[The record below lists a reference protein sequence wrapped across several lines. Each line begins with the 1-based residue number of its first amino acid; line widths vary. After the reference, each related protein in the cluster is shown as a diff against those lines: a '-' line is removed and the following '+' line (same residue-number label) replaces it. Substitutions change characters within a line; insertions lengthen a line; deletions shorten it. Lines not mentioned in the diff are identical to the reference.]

1 MVANEMQS
9 RIEDLS
15 SRLQAQGISLE
26 QYIQM
31 MGRTPEDVSEELRV
45 GATESV
51 KVDLALR
58 ALAEAEALEVA
69 DAEIDEELSVF
80 ATQVKQ
86 DLDTVRTRFRD
97 SGQLSGLRST
107 LQKNKALQWLL
118 EQVEVVDESGAAIDS
133 AALLADD
140 PVPESPAITDS
151 ESTETD
157 AGTPDDAS

>member
-1 MVANEMQS
+1 
-9 RIEDLS
+9 
-15 SRLQAQGISLE
+15 
-26 QYIQM
+26 M